1 MRRSQ
6 NWIWKQVSTKAARS
20 MQARVSTRQ
29 TSASRE
35 PSQYFRVTMFTDME
49 ETEAP
54 PPGSN
59 RLCSHSTSRHRFR
72 KEWRSL
78 SAQEREVFVSTL
90 ELSITQQKIQSIV
103 RYHTYPRS
111 SFQSHTT
118 CGFIL
123 WHRSFLLAVEDMLRD
138 LAPPRTSCLTIPYWD
153 VTVDYHRQN
162 TMGSCFSMASC
173 APGLFLELMGG
184 VPGFFQNENSI
195 NFTNQT
201 EARIIE
207 EFFFARGV
215 PIVDRP
221 VSQLVDEDGK
231 LGLVRQDLW
240 RVPIPDS
247 ADPNDLADLIHQTP
261 DWDEFTTHL
270 QRQVHD
276 DVHVNLGGFM
286 PTFASPID
294 VFFWV
299 WHASVDWIYMLWQ
312 SCHNAMDVDDRMGR
326 MCKVRPLLDD
336 TEFLEG
342 GEPPLENPDV
352 HPQPSSTD
360 AMIFERENGTIH
372 EDPFWNQY
380 FSSFVEFGHVADV
393 SLLGDSSYSY
403 QFLSCALFHSR
414 GSLSTTFANTVRN
427 ATTQEPDVERCGHL
441 WVPSTDWS
449 FLDPPPPTVPPTIS
463 TSASAGCNNFGY
475 IVLGVISW
483 SVGR

>member
-1 MRRSQ
+1 
-6 NWIWKQVSTKAARS
+6 

-184 VPGFFQNENSI
+184 STRLLSKREQYQLHQPNGGKDHR
-195 NFTNQT
+195 
-201 EARIIE
+201 RIL
-207 EFFFARGV
+207 FCQRCSYRRSPRFPTCRRG
-215 PIVDRP
+215 
-221 VSQLVDEDGK
+221 
-231 LGLVRQDLW
+231 W
-240 RVPIPDS
+240 
-247 ADPNDLADLIHQTP
+247 
-261 DWDEFTTHL
+261 
-270 QRQVHD
+270 
-276 DVHVNLGGFM
+276 
-286 PTFASPID
+286 
-294 VFFWV
+294 
-299 WHASVDWIYMLWQ
+299 
-312 SCHNAMDVDDRMGR
+312 
-326 MCKVRPLLDD
+326 
-336 TEFLEG
+336 
-342 GEPPLENPDV
+342 
-352 HPQPSSTD
+352 
-360 AMIFERENGTIH
+360 
-372 EDPFWNQY
+372 
-380 FSSFVEFGHVADV
+380 
-393 SLLGDSSYSY
+393 
-403 QFLSCALFHSR
+403 
-414 GSLSTTFANTVRN
+414 
-427 ATTQEPDVERCGHL
+427 
-441 WVPSTDWS
+441 
-449 FLDPPPPTVPPTIS
+449 
-463 TSASAGCNNFGY
+463 
-475 IVLGVISW
+475 
-483 SVGR
+483 